1 LLISHP
7 LSLAEY
13 LSERKRELE
22 EWFVKKTAESPDG
35 NLLRETIKGGK
46 RLRPL
51 LLMLVFDAFGG
62 EDRRS
67 ALDVAYALELAHN
80 ASLVHDDI
88 IDWDYYRR
96 GKPALWRQ
104 VGIGRAVIQG
114 HRIISTAFRT
124 VLDKGVEIT
133 RLFLDAWENASFGV
147 LEEIF
152 SSTPPAK
159 MLYLRIIQEKTAS
172 LFAAGA
178 ESAAVL
184 AGCSG
189 RSRQLARKYGLLVGT
204 AYQLAD
210 DYVELRR
217 NRGLVR
223 VILRLRN
230 IDEAIRN
237 GYIALK
243 TGRLLRFLEVIQ
255 HSSKF
260 YSYIAELVKEC
271 YEEVDKTVD
280 LLEVREEFR
289 PLLKEFPRFC
299 VEQMLREIK
308 QGKVG

>member
-1 LLISHP
+1 MLTYPS
-7 LSLAEY
+7 LSLVEY
-13 LSERKRELE
+13 LSERKRELDD
-22 EWFVKKTAESPDG
+22 WFARKTRESPDG
-35 NLLRETIKGGK
+35 YLLSETIKGGK

-51 LLMLVFDAFGG
+51 LLMLVFDALGG
-62 EDRRS
+62 RDRES

-96 GKPALWRQ
+96 EKPALWRQ

-114 HRIISTAFRT
+114 HRIINTAFRT
-124 VLDKGVEIT
+124 VLEKGVEIT

-147 LEEIF
+147 LEEVF

-159 MLYLRIIQEKTAS
+159 MLYLKIIQEKTAS

-184 AGCSG
+184 AGCSE
-189 RSRQLARKYGLLVGT
+189 RNRQLAKKYGLLVGT
-204 AYQLAD
+204 VYQLAD

-223 VILRLRN
+223 VVLRLRN
-230 IDEAIRN
+230 IDELVRK

-243 TGRLLRFLEVIQ
+243 SGRLLRFLEIIQ
-255 HSSKF
+255 QSSKF

-271 YEEVDKTVD
+271 YEETDKVID
-280 LLEVREEFR
+280 SMEVKEEFR
-289 PLLKEFPRFC
+289 PLLRDFPRYC
-299 VEQMLREIK
+299 VEQMLKELK
-308 QGKVG
+308 

>member
-1 LLISHP
+1 MLITHP

-13 LSERKRELE
+13 LSERKKELD
-22 EWFVKKTAESPDG
+22 EWFAKKTNERPDG
-35 NLLRETIKGGK
+35 YLLNETIKGGK

-62 EDRRS
+62 RDRES
-67 ALDVAYALELAHN
+67 ALDVAYALELAHS

-104 VGIGRAVIQG
+104 VGIERAVIEG
-114 HRIISTAFRT
+114 HRIINTAFRI
-124 VLDKGVEIT
+124 VLEKGVEIT

-147 LEEIF
+147 LEEVF

-184 AGCSG
+184 AGCSDKN
-189 RSRQLARKYGLLVGT
+189 RQLAKKYGLLVGT

-223 VILRLRN
+223 VVLKLRN
-230 IDEAIRN
+230 IDEIIRK

-243 TGRLLRFLEVIQ
+243 TGRLLRFLETVQ
-255 HSSKF
+255 QSSRF

-271 YEEVDKTVD
+271 YEEADKVVNS
-280 LLEVREEFR
+280 LEVREEFR
-289 PLLKEFPRFC
+289 SLLREFPRFC
-299 VEQMLREIK
+299 VGQMLKELK
-308 QGKVG
+308 